1 MNIKTELIKPHL
13 ASYII
18 SRIEDFEIDAN
29 SIVDTNATIIVGEIQ
44 KAITDENLTD
54 FDVIET
60 IIELFKDFG
69 ISYGSRHD
77 F

>member
-13 ASYII
+13 ANYII

-54 FDVIET
+54 FEVIET